1 MNLQIEAWREMISK
15 NYSWI
20 EDGETYVKLTISYQ
34 DFFAPM
40 PPRHEN
46 RRPFLRR
53 YLSEIDISGD
63 QFIVDYR

>member
-15 NYSWI
+15 IYSRVG
-20 EDGETYVKLTISYQ
+20 DGETYVKLTVSYQ
-34 DFFAPM
+34 EFFAPM
-40 PPRHEN
+40 PPRHGN

-63 QFIVDYR
+63 QFIVDDR